1 VALGAGGKPFNVT
14 VTEQAAVVEIRVFGE
29 IDIVTAPVLQRHL
42 DAVLDSPRRAVL
54 IDLSETTF
62 LDARGVG
69 VLVNARKRIT
79 TARGRLVI
87 RRPPALV
94 RRVLE
99 LADQVSRLEIV
110 ED

>member
-1 VALGAGGKPFNVT
+1 LTEGRQFAVT
-14 VTEQAAVVEIRVFGE
+14 TTEQAEGVILRVSGE
-29 IDIVTAPVLQRHL
+29 VDLVTAPVLQRHI
-42 DAVLDSPRRAVL
+42 DAAVSAGRPTIV
-54 IDLSETTF
+54 IDLSGTTF

-69 VLVNARKRIT
+69 ALVAARKLAGKNGT
-79 TARGRLVI
+79 RLVI

-99 LADQVSRLEIV
+99 LADQIDRMEI